1 MKCPK
6 CGKDVILQ
14 KKQVGV
20 DENGNPVIIYHARD
34 WDDSYPGATGDA
46 KTAKNNGILTNNVQ
60 KNRLLNRLLL

>member
-20 DENGNPVIIYHARD
+20 DENGNPVLND
-34 WDDSYPGATGDA
+34 
-46 KTAKNNGILTNNVQ
+46 VQ